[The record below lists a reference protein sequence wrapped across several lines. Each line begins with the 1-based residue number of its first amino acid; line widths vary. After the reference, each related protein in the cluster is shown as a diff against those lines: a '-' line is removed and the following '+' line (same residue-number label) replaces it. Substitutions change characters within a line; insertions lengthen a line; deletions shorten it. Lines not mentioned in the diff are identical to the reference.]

1 MGAKRPGAF
10 GGVGEMGLPIF
21 LGLRDHDIPS
31 LRLQLKA
38 YRDAWRQAGQPGQPD
53 AYVRIPIYA
62 ADTES
67 AALDEPRE
75 NITYFFRRHAEL
87 VRSGLGRSDTGSATR
102 REGLFERVA
111 ALTYDEILQ
120 TRVAFGTAPR
130 LIDRLREVR
139 EELGVD
145 GVVAELN
152 PGGLLSMEQMRRSLR
167 ILTHEVIPALR

>member
-1 MGAKRPGAF
+1 DTLAIPYGESQARFLECLDIIRQAWKGERFTYEGKFYQFRNVMVAPRPYQLPAPPMRMAANSPETF
-10 GGVGEMGLPIF
+10 VAAGEMGLPIF
-21 LGLRDHDIPS
+21 LGLRDHDTPS

-87 VRSGLGRSDTGSATR
+87 VRSGLGRSDTGSAT
-102 REGLFERVA
+102 
-111 ALTYDEILQ
+111 
-120 TRVAFGTAPR
+120 
-130 LIDRLREVR
+130 
-139 EELGVD
+139 
-145 GVVAELN
+145 
-152 PGGLLSMEQMRRSLR
+152 
-167 ILTHEVIPALR
+167 